1 MVTRAKP
8 QAEGLTKQI
17 ERCGGVAIG
26 LPLLEIIDAEDGGVA
41 LLDAVG
47 RLEADDWLVLLSP
60 NGARRV
66 VTAATH
72 PKRSQLAVIATGT
85 AAVFEHAGWSVD
97 LVPEVASSV
106 GLLEAFGE
114 VEINGRVVIAQAENG
129 RAELAEG
136 LRAQGVEV
144 EVVIAYRNVM
154 PPLDGD
160 VAMAAAD
167 SDVVV
172 FASPSAVERYIQ
184 SVGSI
189 PSAAVCI
196 GAVTAA
202 AATEAG
208 FEVVM
213 CGAPTVDEI
222 IEALEQLGRS
232 LP

>member
-1 MVTRAKP
+1 MTRAKP
-8 QAEGLTKQI
+8 QAEELTQQI
-17 ERCGGVAIG
+17 ERYGGVAIG
-26 LPLLEIIDAEDGGVA
+26 LPLLEIIDAEDGGVS

-47 RLEADDWLVLLSP
+47 RLRADDWLVLLSP

-66 VTAATH
+66 VSATTH
-72 PKRSQLAVIATGT
+72 PKPSQLAVIAAGT

-144 EVVIAYRNVM
+144 EVVVAYRNVM
-154 PPLDGD
+154 PPFDGD

-172 FASPSAVERYIQ
+172 FASPSAVERYTQ
-184 SVGSI
+184 NVGSI
-189 PSAAVCI
+189 PVTAVCI

-208 FEVVM
+208 FEVAL
-213 CGAPTVDEI
+213 CGAPTVEAI